1 MIVDQSIRDLHI
13 ILVTE
18 RCDMSYV
25 ISYFTQE
32 NVFIVA
38 EIVFQ
43 SSCKSHWAKLEPVKL
58 RYRTSYSIEYF
69 PIMINTQGQYSF
81 DIKNL
86 LTLISM

>member
-1 MIVDQSIRDLHI
+1 MHKNGQKKYKSDKWNFKIHLVHNFFFTNITMKNVTEKPTFLSEVYMIVDQSIRDLHI

-43 SSCKSHWAKLEPVKL
+43 SSC
-58 RYRTSYSIEYF
+58 
-69 PIMINTQGQYSF
+69 M
-81 DIKNL
+81 
-86 LTLISM
+86 

>member
-43 SSCKSHWAKLEPVKL
+43 SSCNNPAKSSKHWIIA
-58 RYRTSYSIEYF
+58 
-69 PIMINTQGQYSF
+69 G
-81 DIKNL
+81 L
-86 LTLISM
+86 LTQDKNPIIFTKFKIQ

>member
-43 SSCKSHWAKLEPVKL
+43 SSCKFVLKYLKPVGKKVRLESKLKMEKMEFEK
-58 RYRTSYSIEYF
+58 S
-69 PIMINTQGQYSF
+69 Q
-81 DIKNL
+81 
-86 LTLISM
+86 

>member
-32 NVFIVA
+32 NVFIAV

-43 SSCKSHWAKLEPVKL
+43 SSCTCVASKLA
-58 RYRTSYSIEYF
+58 YAYSCMDF
-69 PIMINTQGQYSF
+69 PERFSSRNGHSIITQTLTVLSL
-81 DIKNL
+81 DI
-86 LTLISM
+86 

>member
-1 MIVDQSIRDLHI
+1 MIVDQSIRDLQI

-18 RCDMSYV
+18 RCDMSYD

-43 SSCKSHWAKLEPVKL
+43 SSCTKSWEGDQNYLSRFGHPSTKQV
-58 RYRTSYSIEYF
+58 RDGR
-69 PIMINTQGQYSF
+69 GG
-81 DIKNL
+81 
-86 LTLISM
+86 

>member
-43 SSCKSHWAKLEPVKL
+43 SSCNHITVRHLGTLCFGLETNTCTTP
-58 RYRTSYSIEYF
+58 F
-69 PIMINTQGQYSF
+69 PQKIIHVPRSETQATNTCTG
-81 DIKNL
+81 
-86 LTLISM
+86 